1 MNLQDEADALRQ
13 KVDDLALGPA
23 SLDDWRLAD
32 ARLFAA
38 LVEGRSELND
48 LQRKM
53 CELARSHRPDWSWF
67 EVHQQ
72 TRQLIELLDD
82 LCVLRMCV
90 QSRICEEF
98 ATVAEQAACAR
109 DASRALRG
117 GDAAARPRSAGG
129 DRSPAERRRYRSG

>member
-1 MNLQDEADALRQ
+1 MKLQDEADALRQ

-38 LVEGRSELND
+38 LVEGRSELDD

-53 CELARSHRPDWSWF
+53 CELVESHRPDWSWF
-67 EVHQQ
+67 KVHQQ
-72 TRQLIELLDD
+72 TRQIVEILDD

-98 ATVAEQAACAR
+98 VTAAERAACAR
-109 DASRALRG
+109 GEPRALRG
-117 GDAAARPRSAGG
+117 GDAGERPRSAAG
-129 DRSPAERRRYRSG
+129 DRSPAERRRCRSG

>member
-1 MNLQDEADALRQ
+1 MKLQDEADALRQ
-13 KVDDLALGPA
+13 QVDDLALGPA

-38 LVEGRSELND
+38 LVEGRSELTD

-53 CELARSHRPDWSWF
+53 CELAKSHHPDWSWF

-72 TRQLIELLDD
+72 TREIVEILDD

-90 QSRICEEF
+90 QSRICELF
-98 ATVAEQAACAR
+98 ATAAETAACAR
-109 DASRALRG
+109 DGGHALRG
-117 GDAAARPRSAGG
+117 EDAAERPRSAAG
-129 DRSPAERRRYRSG
+129 DRSPGERRRCRT

>member
-1 MNLQDEADALRQ
+1 MSLQDEADALRQ

-53 CELARSHRPDWSWF
+53 CELVKSHRPDWSWF

-72 TRQLIELLDD
+72 TRRIVEILDD

-90 QSRICEEF
+90 QSRIVEEF
-98 ATVAEQAACAR
+98 ATVAETAACAR
-109 DASRALRG
+109 GEPRALRG
-117 GDAAARPRSAGG
+117 ADAGERPRSAAGG
-129 DRSPAERRRYRSG
+129 RSPAERRRCRSG